1 MTDRYEPKPWEV
13 VVAEYK
19 DRFEKENPTAFKILE
34 VGGVHPDKSGPM
46 PNPYLDNQVDEEKFG
61 NIGTHCIEVAI
72 CANKIVDSMLAEGAI
87 DSDQAKEIVDR
98 SLVHDANKRF
108 EVFRRKAKAAGK
120 EIDVYTPSAYQTM
133 HDQVAA
139 SGIDDKSILE
149 YVKRAGKETGH
160 GSLVD
165 FVALDGQGE
174 PVLKPTVTL
183 EEMVVHLSD
192 DSVASPLSGKTKNTE
207 TKLVTTA
214 ERMDLGNFPIRYPF
228 LYKEGFGFD
237 AASVP
242 VVVKDISNDL
252 EVKDLRSVKTYAEW
266 QQLAARLIC
275 EHLKSMIDRDDSED
289 PEEFIKK
296 IINQQ

>member
-1 MTDRYEPKPWEV
+1 MADHYEPKPWEV

-19 DRFEKENPTAFKILE
+19 ERFEKENATAFRILE
-34 VGGVHPDKSGPM
+34 IGGVHPDKSGPM

-61 NIGTHCIEVAI
+61 NIGTHCVEVAI

-87 DSDQAKEIVDR
+87 DRDQAKEIVDR

-120 EIDVYTPSAYQTM
+120 EIDVYTPSAYDTM

-139 SGIDDKSILE
+139 SGIDDQSILE
-149 YVKRAGKETGH
+149 YIKHSGKETGH

-165 FVALDGQGE
+165 FVILDGQD
-174 PVLKPTVTL
+174 KPILNPSITL
-183 EEMVVHLSD
+183 GEMVVHLAD
-192 DSVASPLSGKTKNTE
+192 DSVASPLPGKTQNTE
-207 TKLVTTA
+207 TKLVTVG
-214 ERMDLGNFPIRYPF
+214 ERMKLGNFPTRYPF

-237 AASVP
+237 ASGAP
-242 VVVKDISNDL
+242 VVVKDVADDSEI
-252 EVKDLRSVKTYAEW
+252 KDLRSVKTYAEW
-266 QQLAARLIC
+266 QQLTARLIC
-275 EHLKSMIDRDDSED
+275 EHLKNMIDKNGAED